1 MYGERFELKE
11 KNGICRAKKDMKS
24 EMRDMHFDSLG
35 RREREREMR
44 YGCLREWRDWEKRET
59 FKERKRNREMRR
71 NKKSVIE
78 KSNEKEE
85 K

>member
-35 RREREREMR
+35 RRERERDAIRVSERMER
-44 YGCLREWRDWEKRET
+44 LGET
-59 FKERKRNREMRR
+59 GDL
-71 NKKSVIE
+71 
-78 KSNEKEE
+78 
-85 K
+85 